1 MAKIIKNGHLGHSG
15 HSEVSK
21 YGLNGFPMSKNLGI
35 DIKIK
40 TLVLAK
46 AKLQIGSFSGI
57 FGFLYLN
64 EIGGRA
70 T

>member
-40 TLVLAK
+40 TLALSK
-46 AKLQIGSFSGI
+46 PKLQIGSFSGI

>member
-1 MAKIIKNGHLGHSG
+1 MAIGGHFGHSG
-15 HSEVSK
+15 QPEVSQNVPK
-21 YGLNGFPMSKNLGI
+21 LFPIGKNLGI
-35 DIKIK
+35 DTKMK
-40 TLVLAK
+40 SLALSK
-46 AKLQIGSFSGI
+46 PKLQIGSFSGI